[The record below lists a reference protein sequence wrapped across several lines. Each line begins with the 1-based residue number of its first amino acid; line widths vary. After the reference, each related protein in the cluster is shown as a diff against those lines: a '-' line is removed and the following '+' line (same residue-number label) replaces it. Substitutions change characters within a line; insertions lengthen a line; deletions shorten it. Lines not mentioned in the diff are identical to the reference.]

1 MRAKPPG
8 GIVRPASGFEDAV
21 GRVAMLGLAFAVAL
35 QSVSLD
41 TPPMVG
47 FFDSPTLAATCLA
60 TGETAAAKRSVCLG
74 YIAGA
79 IDQLMMSQGLKD
91 GDKRT
96 ICPPTGITLDS
107 AAGAVLARTSWAA
120 AAGKG
125 LSAAGFVKYALEDAY
140 PCRRDAD
147 VM

>member
-1 MRAKPPG
+1 
-8 GIVRPASGFEDAV
+8 
-21 GRVAMLGLAFAVAL
+21 MLGWALAVAL

-41 TPPMVG
+41 TPPMLG

-60 TGETAAAKRSVCLG
+60 TGETAPIKRSVCLG

-79 IDQLMMSQGLKD
+79 IDQLMMNQGLND
-91 GDKRT
+91 GEKRT
-96 ICPPTGITLDS
+96 ICPPSRLTLDA

-140 PCRRDAD
+140 PCGRDAD